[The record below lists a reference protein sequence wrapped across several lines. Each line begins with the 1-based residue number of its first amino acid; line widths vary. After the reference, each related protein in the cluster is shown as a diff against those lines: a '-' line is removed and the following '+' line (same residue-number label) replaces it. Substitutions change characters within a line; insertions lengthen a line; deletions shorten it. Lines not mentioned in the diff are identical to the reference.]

1 MTFSGWGTAFRDAV
15 RSMTQSSLMS
25 LASMAT
31 VAVSLL
37 VLSVVL
43 LLALNLDFM
52 AESVEQQVEVKA
64 YLCGKNDENVAK
76 CGDKELT
83 EPQKLALVEQAKK
96 LPGVKH
102 VTYVTAAQALE
113 QMKQEFGE
121 QKDILEGLEGEN
133 PLRDSLEIQAN
144 DASLVPEV
152 AKAVE
157 VLAGVS
163 DVNYGQAYVEK
174 LVALTRAIR
183 IGGVGL
189 VLLLIIATI
198 LTISN
203 TIRLAVYARRRE
215 ISIMKLVGAT
225 DWYIRRPFV
234 MEGVFLGVFGAL
246 AAMGLAGYG
255 YQRVVAYLDLNVPF
269 LPVVRPEHVLMNQ
282 TMGLVVL
289 GGVLGAVGSLISM
302 RRFLKV

>member
-1 MTFSGWGTAFRDAV
+1 MNPRAWVNALRDAA

-43 LLALNLDFM
+43 LLALNLQYWADT
-52 AESVEQQVEVKA
+52 VEKQVIVKA
-64 YLCGKNDENVAK
+64 YLCTVKDDDSK
-76 CGDKELT
+76 CNKQELQ
-83 EPQKLALVEQAKK
+83 EDQKKALINEIKRM
-96 LPGVKH
+96 PGVVN
-102 VTYVTAAQALE
+102 VTYVTRDEALAAL
-113 QMKQEFGE
+113 KQEFGE
-121 QKDILEGLEGEN
+121 QKDLLEGLEEEN
-133 PLRDSLEIQAN
+133 PLRDELRIEAT
-144 DASLVPEV
+144 DAQSVPGIGE
-152 AKAVE
+152 AVRK
-157 VLAGVS
+157 LNGVG
-163 DVNYGQAYVEK
+163 DVNYGQAWVNS
-174 LVALTRAIR
+174 LVKITYAIR

-189 VLLLIIATI
+189 VALLIVATV

-225 DWYIRRPFV
+225 DWYIRRPFM
-234 MEGVFLGVFGAL
+234 MEGIFLGVFGAL
-246 AAMGLAGYG
+246 IAMAISGWGYNKA
-255 YQRVVAYLDLNVPF
+255 VTYLDQTIAF
-269 LPVVRPEHVLMNQ
+269 LPLVRPDRVLMNQ
-282 TMGLVVL
+282 TVGLVVL